1 MRAVKKRG
9 KREEIDERE
18 TEFYLNDRESFRT
31 LAQMARIVQTE
42 LYRSRRGSWILSE
55 RENSYFKTANIYIC
69 INISLCNKRTEYVR
83 SLKIKIVKYKSCDF
97 YSSNR
102 GGQVHFPSFSA
113 A

>member
-83 SLKIKIVKYKSCDF
+83 SLKLKLKYKSCDF